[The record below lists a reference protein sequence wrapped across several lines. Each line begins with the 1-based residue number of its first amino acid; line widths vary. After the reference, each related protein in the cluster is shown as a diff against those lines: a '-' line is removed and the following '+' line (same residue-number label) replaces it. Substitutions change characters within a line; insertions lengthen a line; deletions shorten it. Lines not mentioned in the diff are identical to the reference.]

1 MMAERRCPNERL
13 RALLREAGWTHE
25 AFARAVNSVGSEI
38 GLSLAYDRSSVSHW
52 LAGTR
57 PNAPVPQLIVEALTR
72 RTGRAMTVSAAGFEE
87 PPAQSPPSSQRPRR
101 PQEPPAAARR
111 SGSGRAGGTLNALA
125 VLSRQD
131 TDPVTRAPLLLRPFR
146 AAVSHVP
153 AWTEPEGAPPG
164 PLTAERLRVGQSEVT
179 VLRGAVRF
187 FASSMG
193 AHGGAHARVALAACI
208 ADTAV
213 PWLRAPGPRDV
224 RDTLR
229 TETARLAFV
238 LARMHA
244 DMAGHGLAQRYLRL
258 AMELANQTRDRVTWA
273 VALRAIGAQSLALG
287 HHRTALHCVEAAVEA
302 LPAHAPHAVRAFTL
316 AQLAL
321 TRAAT
326 GEKQAALTALTA
338 AERSGERS
346 WERPGDR
353 PPPDGGPFAHYP
365 PAALAFQTAET
376 LYRLGQLTAAYRALE
391 RSLRHRAPT
400 DRRGIA
406 LTLAR
411 QGEILLETGQLE
423 EACATWREF
432 LRVGDGLRSHT
443 VSSAVQSMR
452 AGLTP
457 YRGHPAL
464 HGLHPETRKPAAR

>member
-1 MMAERRCPNERL
+1 MAERRCPNERL

-87 PPAQSPPSSQRPRR
+87 TPPQPPPSPRH
-101 PQEPPAAARR
+101 PKEPPTAARR
-111 SGSGRAGGTLNALA
+111 AGAAETVNALA

-153 AWTEPEGAPPG
+153 VWAEPEEAPAE
-164 PLTAERLRVGQSEVT
+164 PLSAERMRVGPCEVT

-187 FASSMG
+187 FASSME

-238 LARMHA
+238 LARMHS
-244 DMAGHGLAQRYLRL
+244 DMSGHGLAQRYLRL

-302 LPAHAPHAVRAFTL
+302 LPAHAPHAVRAFAL

-321 TRAAT
+321 THAAT
-326 GEKQAALTALTA
+326 GDKHAALAALTA
-338 AERSGERS
+338 AERAGERS
-346 WERPGDR
+346 WDRSGDR
-353 PPPDGGPFAHYP
+353 PPEDGPFAHYP

-376 LYRLGQLTAAYRALE
+376 LHRLGQLTAASRALE
-391 RSLRHRAPT
+391 QSLRHRAPA
-400 DRRGIA
+400 DRRGRA

-411 QGEILLETGQLE
+411 QAEVLLEMGQLE
-423 EACATWREF
+423 EACANWREF
-432 LRVGDGLRSHT
+432 LRAGGGLRSHT
-443 VSSAVQSMR
+443 VGSAVQSMR

-464 HGLHPETRKPAAR
+464 HGLQPGAPHAAAR

>member
-1 MMAERRCPNERL
+1 MAERRCPNERL

-72 RTGRAMTVSAAGFEE
+72 RTGRAMTAGAAGFEE
-87 PPAQSPPSSQRPRR
+87 TSPQPPPSPQDPLN
-101 PQEPPAAARR
+101 PQEPPAVR
-111 SGSGRAGGTLNALA
+111 RAGAAETVNALA

-153 AWTEPEGAPPG
+153 VWAEPQEAPAE
-164 PLTAERLRVGQSEVT
+164 PLSAERMRVGSSEVA

-187 FASSMG
+187 FASSMD

-213 PWLRAPGPRDV
+213 PWLRAPGPQDV

-244 DMAGHGLAQRYLRL
+244 DMSGHGLAQRYLRL
-258 AMELANQTRDRVTWA
+258 SMELANQTRDRVTWA

-287 HHRTALHCVEAAVEA
+287 HRRTALHCVEAAVDA
-302 LPAHAPHAVRAFTL
+302 LPAHASHAVRAFAL

-321 TRAAT
+321 TRAAV
-326 GEKQAALTALTA
+326 GERHAALTALAA

-346 WERPGDR
+346 WDHSGDR
-353 PPPDGGPFAHYP
+353 PPEDGGPFAHYP

-376 LYRLGQLTAAYRALE
+376 LHRLGQFAAASRALE
-391 RSLRHRAPT
+391 QSLRHRAAA
-400 DRRGIA
+400 DRRGRA

-411 QGEILLETGQLE
+411 QAEILLEMGQLE

-432 LRVGDGLRSHT
+432 LRAGDGLRSHT
-443 VSSAVQSMR
+443 VGSAVQSMR

-464 HGLHPETRKPAAR
+464 HGLHPGAPHAAAR